1 MFLYI
6 IVNLPLSLSYPE
18 TSTLKYVANNY
29 HIQVHLQSCVVVF
42 KLVDKDAKN
51 IHMNNLRYAHKP
63 KTFNDVV
70 SQLLESSSGD
80 EENYRN
86 SGTGILEFSP
96 EKAGQ
101 DVTPANFQFSERD
114 RERRHTAGTF
124 SSIAGGWGWTVTGFC
139 KQYMWINT
147 VYIIMCK

>member
-1 MFLYI
+1 MHYIRTKLLLLLY
-6 IVNLPLSLSYPE
+6 
-18 TSTLKYVANNY
+18 
-29 HIQVHLQSCVVVF
+29 F
-42 KLVDKDAKN
+42 KLCIRLHCCLSVEKEAKN

-63 KTFNDVV
+63 KNFHDVV
-70 SQLLESSSGD
+70 NQLLESSSGD

-101 DVTPANFQFSERD
+101 DITPANFQFSERD

-124 SSIAGGWGWTVTGFC
+124 SSIAGGCTEVGATKYYFV
-139 KQYMWINT
+139 KNH
-147 VYIIMCK
+147 VK